1 MLFTLQF
8 VVIRACLSK
17 PNSNMECGS
26 EALYTYNVNM
36 DICMNG
42 RYILPKSDKM
52 VATQHKGYEVSLL
65 FRWWCHYC
73 SDGGAII
80 VFWQSRTV
88 T

>member
-26 EALYTYNVNM
+26 EALYTYNINV
-36 DICMNG
+36 DIRTYEWKIRTSYPGQTKWWPHN
-42 RYILPKSDKM
+42 
-52 VATQHKGYEVSLL
+52 TKGTKYQ
-65 FRWWCHYC
+65 YC

-80 VFWQSRTV
+80 VQMVVPLVFRWW
-88 T
+88 